1 MPERCQRGLQVHP
14 SGRGAQGKKEL
25 KPLSAKA
32 KAKVKPGK
40 SAIVS
45 LKPKKASRKKLA
57 KAKKILVREM
67 RTVAGEQLVRV
78 RKLKVMQ

>member
-1 MPERCQRGLQVHP
+1 VSRK
-14 SGRGAQGKKEL
+14 GRKGL
-25 KPLSAKA
+25 KPLSATA

-57 KAKKILVREM
+57 KAKKILVRET
-67 RTVAGEQLVRV
+67 RTVAGEQRVRV
-78 RKLKVMQ
+78 RKLKVVQ